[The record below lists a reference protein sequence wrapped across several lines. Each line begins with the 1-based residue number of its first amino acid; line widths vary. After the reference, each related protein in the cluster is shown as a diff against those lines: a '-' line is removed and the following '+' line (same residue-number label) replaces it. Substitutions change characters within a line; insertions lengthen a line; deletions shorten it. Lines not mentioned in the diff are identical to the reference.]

1 MFYFGGSDWIM
12 LDRFECIDVL
22 QVIWKIEVYFFNNT
36 KFVALKL
43 TKLAEK
49 ERCL

>member
-1 MFYFGGSDWIM
+1 M

-22 QVIWKIEVYFFNNT
+22 KVIWKIEVYFFNDV
-36 KFVALKL
+36 KFVVLNL

-49 ERCL
+49 EHCCL